1 MAEAKVDISVA
12 VEDAGLKRLNSS
24 LASGQQNAK
33 TLRAELKNLERET
46 QNGTKATEE
55 QRAALQDLQQQ
66 LNIQTEANKRYSKA
80 IKEAYN
86 SALKQAEGANGSST
100 SLKALAGSMLDGVNA
115 SSVMNT
121 AIGMLTSNLVSMAAD
136 LAGDVVTA
144 LADFVASV
152 FEAGAAAQSTVAQFA
167 AMKYNVDDAVTS
179 YRIFND
185 LTRDLTYDPAVLNQ
199 MMVQLIDL
207 GYSAKNAA
215 DLIRQCADTAAG
227 LGQGASGA
235 QQLVDAISRIQATGE
250 LTNRQ
255 LVALK
260 TAGINLDEAFS
271 SLGLSGDD
279 AMQAVE
285 EGTLEAS
292 DAVAALSDYMHEF
305 DGSMETSK
313 QNIDDAWEDVTGNLS
328 ACCEEIGLSILNA
341 FDQSE
346 IVQKL
351 IEFTQD
357 LLDMIRSDGVSIF
370 SDFGDIASYAL
381 SLVGDGMQIIINVIK
396 VVIMMAHE
404 MYAAFRSLG
413 VRIANALSPI
423 LQPLGEIFSILSKIL
438 GSLGQQISAGIDVG
452 WHNEFP
458 GAPDTGSEENNFRP
472 TQRASGGGGTG
483 GARSGGGGGGVRS
496 GGGGRSGGGAYV
508 SREEREEERQIDA
521 LIKKYADADKQ
532 KQALAKASIELAKAN
547 AAMLVGENK
556 KAEENRISLQGL
568 KDAHD
573 KLLTGW
579 DNELEVAGKIADA
592 EIRDKVIRSINEQ
605 IDAENKLY
613 EAKVKSQE
621 FQYMYD
627 QNKEATKTLLDNIL
641 GTDDEVA
648 ARIKEIKKTLNESL
662 NDVDVAMANPDE
674 EEALNGMAKLL
685 QMAPEDLEEELAAK
699 GETLQAFAEQY
710 KETLA
715 ETSEAEIQQLSIGE
729 QWSNKMKSY
738 AETVGKSMGSAMADF
753 IMGAKTAKEALGDFV
768 RGIIQNAVSIL
779 TEWLAVF
786 AIYSAFPMWASGMT
800 PADAANKTVF
810 GVSKKKATGGLITG
824 PGTGTSDSIPAML
837 SNGEYVINA
846 AAVQRLGTAYLDTL
860 NSPHY
865 AEGGQVG
872 TPAMGAAGSGGS
884 VTLNVSAMDASS
896 FMDFLRGGGMDS
908 IKQMLFDGTRDFTTD
923 AGVW

>member
-100 SLKALAGSMLDGVNA
+100 SLKALAGSMLEGVNA

-121 AIGMLTSNLVSMAAD
+121 AIGMLTSNLASMAAD

-381 SLVGDGMQIIINVIK
+381 SLVSDGMQIIINVIK

-413 VRIANALSPI
+413 ARIANALAPI

-472 TQRASGGGGTG
+472 TQRASGGGS
-483 GARSGGGGGGVRS
+483 A
-496 GGGGRSGGGAYV
+496 GGGRSAGSSGGHSGGGASV

-521 LIKKYADADKQ
+521 LIKKYTDADKQ

-573 KLLTGW
+573 KLLAGW

-662 NDVDVAMANPDE
+662 NDADVAMANPNE

-786 AIYSAFPMWASGMT
+786 AIYSAFPTWASGMT

-846 AAVQRLGTAYLDTL
+846 AAVQRLGTAYLDTI

-872 TPAMGAAGSGGS
+872 TPAMGAAGNGGS

>member
-292 DAVAALSDYMHEF
+292 DAVSALSDYMHEF

-472 TQRASGGGGTG
+472 TQRASGGGGG
-483 GARSGGGGGGVRS
+483 GRSGGGGGGVRS
-496 GGGGRSGGGAYV
+496 GGASV

>member
-24 LASGQQNAK
+24 LASGQQNVK

-100 SLKALAGSMLDGVNA
+100 SLKALAGSMLEGVNA

-438 GSLGQQISAGIDVG
+438 GSLGQQISAGIDAG

-472 TQRASGGGGTG
+472 TQRAAGGGSAG
-483 GARSGGGGGGVRS
+483 GARS
-496 GGGGRSGGGAYV
+496 GGGGRSGGGASV

-592 EIRDKVIRSINEQ
+592 EIRDKVIRSVNEQ

-627 QNKEATKTLLDNIL
+627 QNKEATKTLLDSIL

-648 ARIKEIKKTLNESL
+648 ARIKEIKKTLKESL
-662 NDVDVAMANPDE
+662 NDVDVAMANPNE

-846 AAVQRLGTAYLDTL
+846 AAVQRLGTGYLDTL

-872 TPAMGAAGSGGS
+872 TPAMGVAGSGGS
-884 VTLNVSAMDASS
+884 VTLNVSALDAAS
-896 FMDFLRGGGMDS
+896 FMEFLQKGGIDS
-908 IKQMLFDGTRDFTTD
+908 IKQLLFDGDRDFTTES
-923 AGVW
+923 GVW

>member
-1 MAEAKVDISVA
+1 MAEAKIDISVA

-66 LNIQTEANKRYSKA
+66 INIQTEANKRYSKA

-86 SALKQAEGANGSST
+86 SALKQAEGASGSST
-100 SLKALAGSMLDGVNA
+100 SLKALAGSMLEGVNA

-121 AIGMLTSNLVSMAAD
+121 AIGMLTSNLVSMAAG

-185 LTRDLTYDPAVLNQ
+185 LTRDLTYDPAALNQ

-227 LGQGASGA
+227 LGRGASGA

-292 DAVAALSDYMHEF
+292 DAVAALSDYMHKF

-438 GSLGQQISAGIDVG
+438 GSLGQQISAGIDAG

-458 GAPDTGSEENNFRP
+458 GAPDTGSEENHFRP
-472 TQRASGGGGTG
+472 TQRASGGGSAG
-483 GARSGGGGGGVRS
+483 GARS
-496 GGGGRSGGGAYV
+496 GGGGRSGGGASV

-579 DNELEVAGKIADA
+579 DNELEVAEKIADA

-648 ARIKEIKKTLNESL
+648 ARIKEIKKTLKESL
-662 NDVDVAMANPDE
+662 NDVDVAMANPNE

-753 IMGAKTAKEALGDFV
+753 IMGAKTAKEALDDFV

-865 AEGGQVG
+865 AEGGQMG

-908 IKQMLFDGTRDFTTD
+908 IKQMLFDGARDFTTD

>member
-271 SLGLSGDD
+271 SIGLSGDD

-341 FDQSE
+341 FGQSE

-458 GAPDTGSEENNFRP
+458 GAPDTGSDENNFRP

-483 GARSGGGGGGVRS
+483 GARSGGGGGGGRSGGGVRS
-496 GGGGRSGGGAYV
+496 GGGASV

-521 LIKKYADADKQ
+521 LIKKYADAAKQ

-613 EAKVKSQE
+613 EAKAKSQE

-685 QMAPEDLEEELAAK
+685 QMAPEDMEEELAAK

-872 TPAMGAAGSGGS
+872 TPAMGVAGSGGS

>member
-55 QRAALQDLQQQ
+55 QWAALQDLQQQ

-100 SLKALAGSMLDGVNA
+100 SLKVLAGSMLEGVNA

-121 AIGMLTSNLVSMAAD
+121 AIGMLTSNLASMAAG

-341 FDQSE
+341 LTSP
-346 IVQKL
+346 KSC
-351 IEFTQD
+351 
-357 LLDMIRSDGVSIF
+357 RS
-370 SDFGDIASYAL
+370 
-381 SLVGDGMQIIINVIK
+381 
-396 VVIMMAHE
+396 
-404 MYAAFRSLG
+404 
-413 VRIANALSPI
+413 
-423 LQPLGEIFSILSKIL
+423 
-438 GSLGQQISAGIDVG
+438 
-452 WHNEFP
+452 
-458 GAPDTGSEENNFRP
+458 
-472 TQRASGGGGTG
+472 
-483 GARSGGGGGGVRS
+483 
-496 GGGGRSGGGAYV
+496 
-508 SREEREEERQIDA
+508 
-521 LIKKYADADKQ
+521 
-532 KQALAKASIELAKAN
+532 
-547 AAMLVGENK
+547 
-556 KAEENRISLQGL
+556 
-568 KDAHD
+568 
-573 KLLTGW
+573 
-579 DNELEVAGKIADA
+579 
-592 EIRDKVIRSINEQ
+592 
-605 IDAENKLY
+605 
-613 EAKVKSQE
+613 
-621 FQYMYD
+621 
-627 QNKEATKTLLDNIL
+627 
-641 GTDDEVA
+641 
-648 ARIKEIKKTLNESL
+648 
-662 NDVDVAMANPDE
+662 
-674 EEALNGMAKLL
+674 
-685 QMAPEDLEEELAAK
+685 
-699 GETLQAFAEQY
+699 
-710 KETLA
+710 
-715 ETSEAEIQQLSIGE
+715 
-729 QWSNKMKSY
+729 
-738 AETVGKSMGSAMADF
+738 
-753 IMGAKTAKEALGDFV
+753 
-768 RGIIQNAVSIL
+768 
-779 TEWLAVF
+779 
-786 AIYSAFPMWASGMT
+786 
-800 PADAANKTVF
+800 
-810 GVSKKKATGGLITG
+810 
-824 PGTGTSDSIPAML
+824 
-837 SNGEYVINA
+837 
-846 AAVQRLGTAYLDTL
+846 
-860 NSPHY
+860 
-865 AEGGQVG
+865 
-872 TPAMGAAGSGGS
+872 
-884 VTLNVSAMDASS
+884 
-896 FMDFLRGGGMDS
+896 
-908 IKQMLFDGTRDFTTD
+908 
-923 AGVW
+923 

>member
-86 SALKQAEGANGSST
+86 SALKQAEVANGSST

-136 LAGDVVTA
+136 LAGNVVTA

-271 SLGLSGDD
+271 SLGLSGND

-472 TQRASGGGGTG
+472 TQRASGGGSMG

-496 GGGGRSGGGAYV
+496 GGGGRSGGGASV

>member
-86 SALKQAEGANGSST
+86 SALKQAEVANGSST
-100 SLKALAGSMLDGVNA
+100 SVKALAGSMLEGVNA

-185 LTRDLTYDPAVLNQ
+185 LTRDLTYDPAALNQ

-423 LQPLGEIFSILSKIL
+423 LKPLGEIFSILSKIL
-438 GSLGQQISAGIDVG
+438 GSLGQQISAGIDAG

-472 TQRASGGGGTG
+472 TQRASGGGSAG
-483 GARSGGGGGGVRS
+483 GARSGGGAS
-496 GGGGRSGGGAYV
+496 V

-605 IDAENKLY
+605 IGAENKLY

-662 NDVDVAMANPDE
+662 NDVDVAMAIPNE

-685 QMAPEDLEEELAAK
+685 QMAPEDLEEELATK

-753 IMGAKTAKEALGDFV
+753 IMGTKTAKEALGDFV

-872 TPAMGAAGSGGS
+872 TPAMGVAGNGGS

>member
-1 MAEAKVDISVA
+1 MAEAKIDISVA

-33 TLRAELKNLERET
+33 MLRAELKNLERET

-86 SALKQAEGANGSST
+86 SALKQGEVANGSST
-100 SLKALAGSMLDGVNA
+100 SLKALAGSMLEGVNA

-121 AIGMLTSNLVSMAAD
+121 AIGMLTSNLVSMAAG
-136 LAGDVVTA
+136 LAGAVVTA

-185 LTRDLTYDPAVLNQ
+185 LTRDLTYDPAALNQ

-227 LGQGASGA
+227 LGRGASGA

-292 DAVAALSDYMHEF
+292 DAVAALSDYMHKF

-438 GSLGQQISAGIDVG
+438 GSLGQQISAGIDAG

-458 GAPDTGSEENNFRP
+458 GAPDTGSEENHFRP
-472 TQRASGGGGTG
+472 TQRASGGGSAG
-483 GARSGGGGGGVRS
+483 GARS
-496 GGGGRSGGGAYV
+496 GGGGRSGGGASV

-532 KQALAKASIELAKAN
+532 KQALAKVSIELAKAN

-648 ARIKEIKKTLNESL
+648 ARIKEIKKTSKESL
-662 NDVDVAMANPDE
+662 NDVDVAMANPNE

-699 GETLQAFAEQY
+699 GETLHAFAEQY

-872 TPAMGAAGSGGS
+872 TPDMGAAGSGGS

-908 IKQMLFDGTRDFTTD
+908 IKQMLFDGNRDFTTES
-923 AGVW
+923 GVW

>member
-24 LASGQQNAK
+24 LASGQQNVK

-55 QRAALQDLQQQ
+55 QRAALQDRQQQ

-100 SLKALAGSMLDGVNA
+100 SLKALAGSMLEGVNA

-472 TQRASGGGGTG
+472 TQRAAGGGSAG
-483 GARSGGGGGGVRS
+483 GAHS
-496 GGGGRSGGGAYV
+496 GGGGRSGGGESV

-579 DNELEVAGKIADA
+579 YNELEVAGKIADA

-648 ARIKEIKKTLNESL
+648 ARIKEIKKTLKESL
-662 NDVDVAMANPDE
+662 NDVDVAMANPNE

-753 IMGAKTAKEALGDFV
+753 IMGAKTAKEALDDFV

-837 SNGEYVINA
+837 SSGEYVINA

-872 TPAMGAAGSGGS
+872 TPATGVAGSGGS

>member
-86 SALKQAEGANGSST
+86 SALKQAEGVNGSST
-100 SLKALAGSMLDGVNA
+100 SLKALAGSMLEGVNA

-144 LADFVASV
+144 LADFVVSV

-292 DAVAALSDYMHEF
+292 DAVSALSDYMHEF

-496 GGGGRSGGGAYV
+496 GGGGRSGGGASV

-674 EEALNGMAKLL
+674 EEALNGMAKLM

>member
-1 MAEAKVDISVA
+1 MAEAKVDITVA

-86 SALKQAEGANGSST
+86 SALKQAEGADGSST
-100 SLKALAGSMLDGVNA
+100 SLKALAGRMLEGVNA

-121 AIGMLTSNLVSMAAD
+121 AIGMLTSNLASMAAN

-144 LADFVASV
+144 LADFVASI

-167 AMKYNVDDAVTS
+167 AMKYNVDDATTS

-285 EGTLEAS
+285 DGTLEAS

-381 SLVGDGMQIIINVIK
+381 DLISDGMQIIINVIK

-458 GAPDTGSEENNFRP
+458 GAPDTGSEENHFRP
-472 TQRASGGGGTG
+472 TQRAS
-483 GARSGGGGGGVRS
+483 SGGS
-496 GGGGRSGGGAYV
+496 AGGGRSGGSSGGHSGGGASV

-521 LIKKYADADKQ
+521 LIKKYTDADKQ
-532 KQALAKASIELAKAN
+532 KQALAKSSLELAKAN

-556 KAEENRISLQGL
+556 KAEENKISLQGL

-579 DNELEVAGKIADA
+579 DDELGVAKKIADA

-605 IDAENKLY
+605 IEAENKLY

-662 NDVDVAMANPDE
+662 NDIDVAMANPNE

-699 GETLQAFAEQY
+699 GETLQAFAAQY

-738 AETVGKSMGSAMADF
+738 AETVGKSMGAAMADF
-753 IMGAKTAKEALGDFV
+753 IMGAKTGKEALGDFV

-786 AIYSAFPMWASGMT
+786 AIYSAFPMWAGGMT

-837 SNGEYVINA
+837 SNGEFVINA
-846 AAVQRLGTAYLDTL
+846 AAVQRLGTGYLNML

-872 TPAMGAAGSGGS
+872 IPAMGVAGNGGS

-908 IKQMLFDGTRDFTTD
+908 IKQILFDGTRDFTTD

>member
-1 MAEAKVDISVA
+1 MAEAKVDISIA

-24 LASGQQNAK
+24 LAIGQQNAK

-121 AIGMLTSNLVSMAAD
+121 AIGMLTSNMVSMAAD

-292 DAVAALSDYMHEF
+292 DAVSALSDYMHEF

-423 LQPLGEIFSILSKIL
+423 LQPLGEIFRILSKIL

-472 TQRASGGGGTG
+472 TQRASGGGSTG
-483 GARSGGGGGGVRS
+483 GARSGGGGGGIRSGGGVRS
-496 GGGGRSGGGAYV
+496 GGASV

-662 NDVDVAMANPDE
+662 NDVDVSMANPDE

-786 AIYSAFPMWASGMT
+786 AIYSAFPMLASGMT

>member
-24 LASGQQNAK
+24 LASGQQNVK

-100 SLKALAGSMLDGVNA
+100 SLKALAGSMLEGVNA

-472 TQRASGGGGTG
+472 TQRAAGGGSAG
-483 GARSGGGGGGVRS
+483 GARS
-496 GGGGRSGGGAYV
+496 GGGGRSGGGASV

-605 IDAENKLY
+605 INAENKLY

-648 ARIKEIKKTLNESL
+648 ARIKEIKKTLKESL
-662 NDVDVAMANPDE
+662 NDVDVAMANPNE

-846 AAVQRLGTAYLDTL
+846 AAVQRLGTCYLDTL

-872 TPAMGAAGSGGS
+872 TPAMGVAGSGGS

>member
-1 MAEAKVDISVA
+1 MAEAKIDISVA

-86 SALKQAEGANGSST
+86 SALKQVEVANGSST
-100 SLKALAGSMLDGVNA
+100 SLKALAGSMLEGVNA

-121 AIGMLTSNLVSMAAD
+121 AIGMLTSNLVSMAAG

-185 LTRDLTYDPAVLNQ
+185 LTRDLTYDPAALNQ

-227 LGQGASGA
+227 LGRGASGA

-292 DAVAALSDYMHEF
+292 DAVAALSDYMHKF

-438 GSLGQQISAGIDVG
+438 GSLGQQISAGIDAG

-458 GAPDTGSEENNFRP
+458 GAPDTGSEENHFRP
-472 TQRASGGGGTG
+472 TQRASGGGSAGR
-483 GARSGGGGGGVRS
+483 ASS
-496 GGGGRSGGGAYV
+496 GGGGRSGGGASV

-579 DNELEVAGKIADA
+579 DNELEVAEKIADA

-648 ARIKEIKKTLNESL
+648 ARIKEIKKTLKESL
-662 NDVDVAMANPDE
+662 NDVDVAMANPNE

-865 AEGGQVG
+865 AEGGQMG

-908 IKQMLFDGTRDFTTD
+908 IKQMLFDGARDFTTD

>member
-86 SALKQAEGANGSST
+86 SALKQAEVANGSST

-285 EGTLEAS
+285 DGTLEAS
-292 DAVAALSDYMHEF
+292 DAVSALSDYMHEF

-341 FDQSE
+341 FAQSE

-413 VRIANALSPI
+413 ARIANALSPI

-472 TQRASGGGGTG
+472 TQRASGGGSTG
-483 GARSGGGGGGVRS
+483 GYRSSGG
-496 GGGGRSGGGAYV
+496 GGGGRSGGGVRSGGASV

-685 QMAPEDLEEELAAK
+685 QMSPEDLEEELAAK

>member
-1 MAEAKVDISVA
+1 MAEAKIDISVA

-86 SALKQAEGANGSST
+86 SALKQVEVANGSST
-100 SLKALAGSMLDGVNA
+100 SLKALAGSMLEGVNA

-121 AIGMLTSNLVSMAAD
+121 AIGMLTSNLVSMAAG

-185 LTRDLTYDPAVLNQ
+185 LTRDLTYDPAALNQ

-227 LGQGASGA
+227 LGRGASGA

-292 DAVAALSDYMHEF
+292 DAVAALSDYMHKF

-357 LLDMIRSDGVSIF
+357 LLDMIRSGGVSIF

-438 GSLGQQISAGIDVG
+438 GSLGQQISAGIDAG

-458 GAPDTGSEENNFRP
+458 GAPDTGSEENHFRP
-472 TQRASGGGGTG
+472 TQRASGGGSAG
-483 GARSGGGGGGVRS
+483 GARS
-496 GGGGRSGGGAYV
+496 GGGGRSGGGASV

-579 DNELEVAGKIADA
+579 DNELEVAEKIADA

-648 ARIKEIKKTLNESL
+648 ARIKEIKKTLKESL
-662 NDVDVAMANPDE
+662 NDVDVAMANPNE

-865 AEGGQVG
+865 AEGGQMG

-908 IKQMLFDGTRDFTTD
+908 IKQMLFDGARDFTTD

>member
-66 LNIQTEANKRYSKA
+66 LNVQIEANKRYSKA

-86 SALKQAEGANGSST
+86 SALKQAEVANGSST
-100 SLKALAGSMLDGVNA
+100 SLKALAGSMLEGVNA

-121 AIGMLTSNLVSMAAD
+121 AIGMLTSNLASMAAG

-381 SLVGDGMQIIINVIK
+381 DLVSDGMQIIINVIK

-413 VRIANALSPI
+413 TRIANALAPI

-472 TQRASGGGGTG
+472 TQRASGSGSAGGT
-483 GARSGGGGGGVRS
+483 RSGGG
-496 GGGGRSGGGAYV
+496 GGGGRSGGGASV

-579 DNELEVAGKIADA
+579 DNELEVAKKIADA

-729 QWSNKMKSY
+729 QWSNRMKSY

-786 AIYSAFPMWASGMT
+786 AIYSAFPMLASGMT

-872 TPAMGAAGSGGS
+872 TPAMGVAGSGGS

>member
-292 DAVAALSDYMHEF
+292 DAVSALSDYMHEF

-438 GSLGQQISAGIDVG
+438 GSLGQQISAGIDVA

-472 TQRASGGGGTG
+472 TQRASGGGGG
-483 GARSGGGGGGVRS
+483 GRSGGGGGGVRS
-496 GGGGRSGGGAYV
+496 GGGGRSGGGASV

-685 QMAPEDLEEELAAK
+685 QMAPEDLEEELADK

>member
-80 IKEAYN
+80 VKEAYN

-199 MMVQLIDL
+199 MMVQLINL

-472 TQRASGGGGTG
+472 TQRASGGGSMG

-496 GGGGRSGGGAYV
+496 GGGGRSGGGASV

-592 EIRDKVIRSINEQ
+592 EIRDKVVRSINEQ

-872 TPAMGAAGSGGS
+872 TSAMGAAGSGGS

-908 IKQMLFDGTRDFTTD
+908 IEQMLFDGTRDFTTD

>member
-24 LASGQQNAK
+24 LASGQQNVK
-33 TLRAELKNLERET
+33 MLRAELKNLERET

-100 SLKALAGSMLDGVNA
+100 SLKALAGSMLEGVNA

-292 DAVAALSDYMHEF
+292 DAVSALSDYMHEF

-472 TQRASGGGGTG
+472 TQRASGGGSTG
-483 GARSGGGGGGVRS
+483 GARS
-496 GGGGRSGGGAYV
+496 GGGGRSGGGASV

-568 KDAHD
+568 NDAHD

-579 DNELEVAGKIADA
+579 DNELEVAEKIADA

-753 IMGAKTAKEALGDFV
+753 IMGAKTAKEALDDFV

-846 AAVQRLGTAYLDTL
+846 AAVQRLGTAYLDTI

-872 TPAMGAAGSGGS
+872 TPAMGVAGSGGS

-908 IKQMLFDGTRDFTTD
+908 IKQLLYDGNRDFTTES
-923 AGVW
+923 GVW

>member
-1 MAEAKVDISVA
+1 MSEAKIDISVA

-80 IKEAYN
+80 INEAYN
-86 SALKQAEGANGSST
+86 SALKQTELANGSST
-100 SLKALAGSMLDGVNA
+100 SLKALAGSMLEGVNA

-121 AIGMLTSNLVSMAAD
+121 AIGMLTSNLVSMAAG

-185 LTRDLTYDPAVLNQ
+185 LTRDLTYDPAALNQ

-227 LGQGASGA
+227 LGRGASGA

-292 DAVAALSDYMHEF
+292 DAVAALSDYMHKF

-438 GSLGQQISAGIDVG
+438 GSLGQQISAGIDAG

-458 GAPDTGSEENNFRP
+458 GAPDTGSEENHFRP
-472 TQRASGGGGTG
+472 TQRASGGGSAG
-483 GARSGGGGGGVRS
+483 GARS
-496 GGGGRSGGGAYV
+496 GGGGRSGGGASV

-579 DNELEVAGKIADA
+579 DDELEVAGKIADA
-592 EIRDKVIRSINEQ
+592 EIRDKMIRSINEQ

-648 ARIKEIKKTLNESL
+648 ARIKEIKKTLKESL
-662 NDVDVAMANPDE
+662 NDVDVAMANPNE

-865 AEGGQVG
+865 AEGGQMG

-908 IKQMLFDGTRDFTTD
+908 IKQMLFDGARDFTTD